1 MILIRF
7 NAANSLI
14 KFASLDLISPGVWGS
29 LFYGLGG
36 ILGMCA
42 AYERR
47 QPLYNCVKSFC
58 HCHSSFQFLFVS
70 QVGGHSCAGNAIDL

>member
-7 NAANSLI
+7 NSPNSLI
-14 KFASLDLISPGVWGS
+14 RFASLDLISPGVWGS

-36 ILGMCA
+36 LLGICA

-47 QPLYNCVKSFC
+47 QPL
-58 HCHSSFQFLFVS
+58 
-70 QVGGHSCAGNAIDL
+70 